1 MGASFYVIATSLISL
16 VGDYLFEQRIRT
28 DRVSVETLAAEA
40 APLWIAART
49 EELQML
55 IDEAGGQLGGRLML
69 IDRDGKV
76 QVDNFSQLIGSRMQ
90 LSEVVSVLKGEK
102 EGSYGVH
109 QLDGSGQPVNG
120 GLFAFLRPQ
129 DESHTWVGYLATP
142 LMDGTELCG
151 VMLFS
156 SPVQEMIQSLYAV
169 QDRMIL
175 YFLVV
180 AAAALLV
187 SLVFSQVIT
196 RPIAALTRVIQKM
209 GKGDLSVRVPVRG
222 SGELRRLSETFNT
235 MSEKLEMLDQSRN
248 QFVSNASHELKTPLA
263 TMKIMLESII
273 YQPEMEEA
281 LRTEFLTDINNE
293 IDRLNTV
300 ISDLLT
306 LVKMD
311 TQGMRLNRQNM
322 DLAHLLKDVVHKLE
336 PIAEKKEQTLT
347 LKVSGDCPMYADE
360 SKLTQVAYNII
371 ENAIKYTQP
380 GGQVKVT
387 MEKVGRNVT
396 VSVKDNGPGIPQKD
410 QAHIFDRFY
419 RVDKARSRE
428 TGGTGL
434 GLSIV
439 HQIVMLH
446 GGEITVESQE
456 GKGSLFRV
464 ELPVHQG

>member
-1 MGASFYVIATSLISL
+1 
-16 VGDYLFEQRIRT
+16 
-28 DRVSVETLAAEA
+28 
-40 APLWIAART
+40 
-49 EELQML
+49 
-55 IDEAGGQLGGRLML
+55 
-69 IDRDGKV
+69 
-76 QVDNFSQLIGSRMQ
+76 
-90 LSEVVSVLKGEK
+90 
-102 EGSYGVH
+102 
-109 QLDGSGQPVNG
+109 
-120 GLFAFLRPQ
+120 
-129 DESHTWVGYLATP
+129 
-142 LMDGTELCG
+142 
-151 VMLFS
+151 
-156 SPVQEMIQSLYAV
+156 
-169 QDRMIL
+169 
-175 YFLVV
+175 
-180 AAAALLV
+180 
-187 SLVFSQVIT
+187 
-196 RPIAALTRVIQKM
+196 
-209 GKGDLSVRVPVRG
+209 
-222 SGELRRLSETFNT
+222 
-235 MSEKLEMLDQSRN
+235 
-248 QFVSNASHELKTPLA
+248 
-263 TMKIMLESII
+263 
-273 YQPEMEEA
+273 MEEA